1 MCGAWHDA
9 LMPYAP
15 TPGGYVLSLAAGNR
29 TPRRNLGLALVLA
42 LTAGLLNSVGF
53 VAVGSYTSHMTGIT
67 ARVADHAVRDDALL
81 VAVGVVS
88 LASFIA
94 GAMACAVQFDWAR
107 RRARGDRFALV
118 LVTEAVLVL
127 AIGAFADLVTWAHRE
142 WPLVAALCFVM
153 GMQKTR

>member
-9 LMPYAP
+9 LTPYAP

-42 LTAGLLNSVGF
+42 LTAGLLNSVGS
-53 VAVGSYTSHMTGIT
+53 VAVGFYTSHMTGIT